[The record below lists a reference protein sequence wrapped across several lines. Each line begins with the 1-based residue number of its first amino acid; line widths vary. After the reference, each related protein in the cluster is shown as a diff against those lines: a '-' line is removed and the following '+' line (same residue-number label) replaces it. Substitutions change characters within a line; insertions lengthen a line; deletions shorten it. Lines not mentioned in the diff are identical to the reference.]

1 VCLYVSGT
9 GSDQVSLSQ
18 HKYFLFGELLKFSSF
33 LDDAFSKNTAQKI
46 SMPKRQK
53 ELFVRHS
60 ASTQVIAM
68 SPTIIYC

>member
-1 VCLYVSGT
+1 VSGT

-18 HKYFLFGELLKFSSF
+18 HKYFLFGELLKFGSF
-33 LDDAFSKNTAQKI
+33 FDDAFSKNIAQKI
-46 SMPKRQK
+46 SMPKRLK